1 MVEELKHEDA
11 VQVNRNDK
19 ALTQGEIEELSPH
32 VEDWEIEFV
41 DDEPRLKRVFD
52 FADFDEALLFTNKI
66 AEMAQE
72 QNHHP
77 RLTTEYGK
85 VTVEWWTHIIKGLHR
100 NDFLMAVRVDD
111 LMSRWAFASGQ
122 RDVVEEAS
130 KESFPASDPP
140 AW

>member
-85 VTVEWWTHIIKGLHR
+85 VTVEWWTHVIKGLHR

-130 KESFPASDPP
+130 KESVPASDPP